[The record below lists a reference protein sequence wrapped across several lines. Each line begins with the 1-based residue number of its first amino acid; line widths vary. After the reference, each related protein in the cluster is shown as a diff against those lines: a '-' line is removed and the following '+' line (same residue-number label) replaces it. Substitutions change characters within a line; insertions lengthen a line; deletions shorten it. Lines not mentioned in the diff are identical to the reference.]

1 MTTDISDPVGIVVT
15 ELTTS
20 WLSAN
25 TDNVTPVIAA
35 IYDYKQTY
43 SRNSDYVFIFAGVHS
58 EKPIGIGFDSFDYTD
73 TVRVDI
79 RTTASRSRLY
89 KLVNEVRRIVYA
101 KCKGLTPYGLLSI
114 TEENNDLSDKSIQL
128 WRFMMNVK
136 LWRVIQTI

>member
-1 MTTDISDPVGIVVT
+1 MANDISDPVGIVVA

-25 TDNVTPVIAA
+25 TDSITPVIAA
-35 IYDYKQTY
+35 IYEYKQTY
-43 SRNSDYVFIFAGVHS
+43 SRNNDYVFVFAGVHS

-79 RTTASRSRLY
+79 RTTVSRAHLY
-89 KLVNEVRRIVYA
+89 KLINEVHRIVYA
-101 KCKGLTPYGLLSI
+101 KRKGLSPYGLLSI
-114 TEENNDLSDKSIQL
+114 NEENQDLSDKSIQL